1 MKRYNKIIKLIFDQY
16 TNSKIINAV
25 KTFDEII
32 EKKQTIEA
40 GAIWK
45 LVRDYT
51 LDEFIT
57 L

>member
-1 MKRYNKIIKLIFDQY
+1 MKRYNKIIKLIFNQY
-16 TNSKIINAV
+16 TNSKKINAV